1 MRKRG
6 GEVEKDIT
14 TKSIQFVSLFS
25 SFVAQNALEEQ
36 QAMVNIK
43 SPDDSILNACLQVKQ
58 HVPNVIL
65 LTEDVNLRNKCA
77 FNNITATAINK
88 LKNNTD

>member
-1 MRKRG
+1 M
-6 GEVEKDIT
+6 EEKE
-14 TKSIQFVSLFS
+14 
-25 SFVAQNALEEQ
+25 ALIS
-36 QAMVNIK
+36 IK

-77 FNNITATAINK
+77 FNHIAATAINN
-88 LKNNTD
+88 LRANTL